1 MLKPL
6 ILVADDHIMISK
18 GLRRAIELEFGF
30 TDIHSVTSCSNV
42 MNELKAKPYTH
53 LILDIGL
60 SDGSALEI
68 LPAIKRLYPSVR
80 ILVFSSKPATVFE
93 KALAQ
98 QGVYNFLSKEQTE
111 AETTSTL
118 MDFFYGRPSRVRKE
132 SAENPFAALSPREW
146 EVTHHLLLGQ
156 TTSEVANRL
165 NLKSSSVSTIKG
177 RILEKLGVDNLR
189 DFFELARLYNVQ

>member
-18 GLRRAIELEFGF
+18 GLRRSIELEFGF
-30 TDIHSVTSCSNV
+30 TDVHSVTSCSNV
-42 MNELKAKPYTH
+42 MSELKAKPYTH

-68 LPAIKRLYPSVR
+68 LPAIKGLYPGVR
-80 ILVFSSKPATVFE
+80 ILVFSSKPTGAFE

-98 QGVYNFLSKEQTE
+98 QGIDDYLSKEQTE
-111 AETTSTL
+111 AETTTIL
-118 MDFFYGRPSRVRKE
+118 TDFFYSRQRRIKKE
-132 SAENPFAALSPREW
+132 LTENPFAALSPREW
-146 EVTHHLLLGQ
+146 EVTHHLLQGE
-156 TTSEVANRL
+156 TTSEVASRL

-189 DFFELARLYNVQ
+189 DFFELARLYNVE

>member
-1 MLKPL
+1 MLRPL

-18 GLRRAIELEFGF
+18 GLRRSIELEFGF
-30 TDIHSVTSCSNV
+30 TDVHSVTSCSNV
-42 MNELKAKPYTH
+42 MNELKVKPYTH

-68 LPAIKRLYPSVR
+68 LPTIKCLYPGLR
-80 ILVFSSKPATVFE
+80 ILVFSSKPTSAFE

-98 QGVYNFLSKEQTE
+98 QGVYDYLSKEQTE
-111 AETTSTL
+111 AETTTIL
-118 MDFFYGRPSRVRKE
+118 TDFFYSRQRRIRKE
-132 SAENPFAALSPREW
+132 ATENPFAALSSREW
-146 EVTHHLLLGQ
+146 EVTHHLLQGEA
-156 TTSEVANRL
+156 TSEVANRL

-189 DFFELARLYNVQ
+189 DFFELARLYNVE

>member
-18 GLRRAIELEFGF
+18 GLRRSIELEFGF
-30 TDIHSVTSCSNV
+30 TDMHSVTSCSNV
-42 MNELKAKPYTH
+42 MSELKAKPYTH

-68 LPAIKRLYPSVR
+68 LPVIKRLYPGVR
-80 ILVFSSKPATVFE
+80 ILVFSSKPTSAFE

-98 QGVYNFLSKEQTE
+98 QGVDDYLSKEQTE
-111 AETTSTL
+111 AETTTTL
-118 MDFFYGRPSRVRKE
+118 MDFFYSRQRRIKKE
-132 SAENPFAALSPREW
+132 GVENPFGALSPREW
-146 EVTHHLLLGQ
+146 EVTHHLLLGES
-156 TTSEVANRL
+156 TSEVANRL

-189 DFFELARLYNVQ
+189 DFFELARLYNVE

>member
-18 GLRRAIELEFGF
+18 GLRRSIELEFGF
-30 TDIHSVTSCSNV
+30 TDVHSVTSCSNV

-68 LPAIKRLYPSVR
+68 LPAIKRLYPEVR
-80 ILVFSSKPATVFE
+80 ILVFSSKPTSAFE

-98 QGVYNFLSKEQTE
+98 QGVHDYLSKEQTE
-111 AETTSTL
+111 TETTTIL
-118 MDFFYGRPSRVRKE
+118 TDFFYSRHRRIKKE
-132 SAENPFAALSPREW
+132 STENPFATLSHREW
-146 EVTHHLLLGQ
+146 EVTHHLLLGEA
-156 TTSEVANRL
+156 TSEVASRL

-189 DFFELARLYNVQ
+189 DFFELARLYNVE

>member
-18 GLRRAIELEFGF
+18 GLRRSIELEFGF
-30 TDIHSVTSCSNV
+30 TDVNTVTSCSNV
-42 MNELKAKPYTH
+42 MSALKAKPYTH

-68 LPAIKRLYPSVR
+68 LPVIKSLYPALR
-80 ILVFSSKPATVFE
+80 ILVFSGKPAIAFE
-93 KALAQ
+93 KALAH
-98 QGVYNFLSKEQTE
+98 QGVDNFLSKEQTE
-111 AETTSTL
+111 AETSTVL
-118 MDFFYGRPSRVRKE
+118 TDFFYSRYRRIKKE
-132 SAENPFAALSPREW
+132 SVDNPFSALSPREW

-156 TTSEVANRL
+156 TTTEVASRL

>member
-18 GLRRAIELEFGF
+18 GLRRSIELEFGF
-30 TDIHSVTSCSNV
+30 TDVRSVTSCSNV
-42 MNELKAKPYTH
+42 MNELKGKPYTH

-68 LPAIKRLYPSVR
+68 LPTIKRLYPELR
-80 ILVFSSKPATVFE
+80 ILVFSSKPTNAFE

-98 QGVYNFLSKEQTE
+98 QGVYDFLSKEQTE
-111 AETTSTL
+111 AETTTIL
-118 MDFFYGRPSRVRKE
+118 TDFFYCRQRRIKKE
-132 SAENPFAALSPREW
+132 STENPFAALSPREW
-146 EVTHHLLLGQ
+146 EVTHHLLQGE
-156 TTSEVANRL
+156 TTSEVATRL

-177 RILEKLGVDNLR
+177 RVLEKLGVDNLR
-189 DFFELARLYNVQ
+189 DFFELARLYNVE

>member
-18 GLRRAIELEFGF
+18 GLRRSIELEFGF
-30 TDIHSVTSCSNV
+30 TDMHSVTSCSNV
-42 MNELKAKPYTH
+42 MSELKGKPYTH

-68 LPAIKRLYPSVR
+68 LPVIKRLYPGVR
-80 ILVFSSKPATVFE
+80 ILVFSSKPTSAFE

-98 QGVYNFLSKEQTE
+98 QGVYDYLSKEQTE
-111 AETTSTL
+111 AETTTIL
-118 MDFFYGRPSRVRKE
+118 MDFFYSRQRRIKKE
-132 SAENPFAALSPREW
+132 AIENPFGALSPREW
-146 EVTHHLLLGQ
+146 EVTHHLLLGES
-156 TTSEVANRL
+156 TSEVANRL

-189 DFFELARLYNVQ
+189 DFFELARLYNVE